1 MAVYVTRPQGHVRNY
16 SLCAN
21 EFIFQ
26 TERLFFVVC
35 LTVTNL
41 LDQEDFRNS
50 LPDQVR
56 PGEQ

>member
-1 MAVYVTRPQGHVRNY
+1 MWGTTAFVPV
-16 SLCAN
+16 SL
-21 EFIFQ
+21 FFRQ
-26 TERLFFVVC
+26 KERLFFVVC

-56 PGEQ
+56 LGVQ